1 MDAVSYTFRLRL
13 NVLETVMLSQN
24 LDGCDYISARRLQD
38 CRNHRVASRVKLA
51 MSHTKAA
58 VATAVLAAFAAFAC
72 SRNQQAA
79 GGPPQM
85 PPTPVQIQTARVAP
99 IEETTEYVATV
110 KSLRST
116 AIQPQIDGQIT
127 QIFVRSGDRVRQ
139 GAPLVQIDP
148 RRQQAAVSSQEAEL
162 AAREAAV
169 TFARQQA
176 QRSSEL
182 LAAGAI
188 SRQELEQAETAL
200 RTAEANLKALQAQV
214 RQQEVQLRYYTVT
227 APTDGVVGDVP
238 VRVGNQVTPQTVL
251 TTIDQNQM
259 MEVYVDVPLE
269 RSRDLKLG
277 LPIHV
282 FTSDGSERLASTAIS
297 FISPRVEDQTQSILV
312 KGQLANPDGRL
323 RASQYVRARIV
334 WRTNEGLVVPVTAVL
349 RINGQFFAFVAEQAS
364 AAAPNGQAQTG
375 GGASGLVARQ
385 RAIKVG
391 TIVGDNYPILEGIK
405 DGERVVTS
413 GAQKLADGA
422 PIQAVS

>member
-1 MDAVSYTFRLRL
+1 
-13 NVLETVMLSQN
+13 
-24 LDGCDYISARRLQD
+24 
-38 CRNHRVASRVKLA
+38 
-51 MSHTKAA
+51 
-58 VATAVLAAFAAFAC
+58 
-72 SRNQQAA
+72 
-79 GGPPQM
+79 
-85 PPTPVQIQTARVAP
+85 VQIQVARVAP

-127 QIFVRSGDRVRQ
+127 RLFVKSGDRVRQ

-176 QRSSEL
+176 RRSSEL

-214 RQQEVQLRYYTVT
+214 QQQQVQLRYYTVT

-251 TTIDQNQM
+251 TTIDQNRM

-269 RSRDLKLG
+269 RAPDLKPG

-312 KGQLANPDGRL
+312 KGPLANPDGRL
-323 RASQYVRARIV
+323 RGSQYVRARIV

-349 RINGQFFAFVAEQAS
+349 RINGQFFAFVAEQA
-364 AAAPNGQAQTG
+364 AAATPNGQAHG
-375 GGASGLVARQ
+375 GGGSGLVARQ